1 MSRSA
6 DEPAAAES
14 VAADEPER
22 TSALLARMAREMPAE
37 RMPLRDFVEA
47 LGDRGF
53 AIILLVLAIPNSL
66 PIPSPPGFST
76 VFGVPLA
83 FFSVQMML
91 GRPRP
96 WLPERL
102 LRRTVGRA
110 EFRTL
115 VARILPWLERLER
128 WCRPRGRSLTGPIAE
143 RLLGGVYLL
152 LSIILAL
159 PIPGG
164 NFPPGLAMTV
174 MALGLLEKDGRMVG
188 IGLGIA
194 AAAIAIVVTIA
205 VLSFR
210 LLVGLFEHYIL

>member
-1 MSRSA
+1 MTS
-6 DEPAAAES
+6 ES
-14 VAADEPER
+14 DFEPER
-22 TSALLARMAREMPAE
+22 TSALLARMAREMPEE

-53 AIILLVLAIPNSL
+53 AIVLLVLAAPNSL
-66 PIPSPPGFST
+66 PIPSPPGLST

-102 LRRTVGRA
+102 MRRTVGRA
-110 EFRTL
+110 EFRL
-115 VARILPWLERLER
+115 VVAKILPWLERLER
-128 WCRPRGRSLTGPIAE
+128 WCSPRGRALTGPLAE
-143 RLLGGVYLL
+143 RFLGGVYLL
-152 LSIILAL
+152 LSVILAL

-174 MALGLLEKDGRMVG
+174 MSLGLLEKDGRMVA
-188 IGLGIA
+188 IGLAIGLA
-194 AAAIAIVVTIA
+194 AVVVVGTIVV
-205 VLSFR
+205 VSFH
-210 LLVGLFEHYIL
+210 LLVELFQRYIL